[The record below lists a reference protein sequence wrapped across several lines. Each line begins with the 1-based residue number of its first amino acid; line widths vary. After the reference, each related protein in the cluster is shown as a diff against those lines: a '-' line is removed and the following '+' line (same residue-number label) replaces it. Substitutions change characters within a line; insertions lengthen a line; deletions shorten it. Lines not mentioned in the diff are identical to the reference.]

1 MWTRES
7 QNLQSVKILKIATSM
22 QKRHVRNVLHD
33 STAVAAV
40 RQTPITSKGKS
51 MMFMKWAASWN
62 VSA

>member
-1 MWTRES
+1 
-7 QNLQSVKILKIATSM
+7 M

-51 MMFMKWAASWN
+51 MMFTKWAASWKRKR
-62 VSA
+62 VECAIMIKAAMAEEEV